1 MQEVTIA
8 EKCGRFE
15 VRVNGDYICTAETL
29 SEAVT
34 MAKAYLYGGEQ

>member
-15 VRVNGDYICTAETL
+15 VRVNGDYLCTADTFA
-29 SEAVT
+29 EAI
-34 MAKAYLYGGEQ
+34 AKANAYLDGGEQ